1 MDFKGKTVVI
11 TGGNSGIGLSA
22 GKRFASMGAYLMFTG
37 RQQEKIQCAEY
48 EILALGGAC
57 EGFQVEMTDA
67 ESLKRFFAIV
77 KQKRKTID
85 VLFANAGINGQW
97 SPIEELPVE
106 EWDKTYAVNIRGAFL
121 TLKYGIP
128 LMKEHGGAI
137 ILNSS
142 INGTRSFT
150 NRGASA
156 YASSKAAEAA
166 LGKMAAL
173 ELAPY
178 HIRVNTICP
187 GATYTGINDNTFHI
201 GNEKLTQWVEHP
213 HGFIPLQG
221 NQWGS
226 AEQVADTVMFLASDK
241 ASYITGTE
249 IYVDGGTSL
258 IL

>member
-1 MDFKGKTVVI
+1 MNFDGKTVVI

-22 GKRFASMGAYLMFTG
+22 GKRFASMGAYVIFTG
-37 RQQEKIQCAEY
+37 RQQEKIQRATE
-48 EILALGGAC
+48 EIRALGGAC
-57 EGFQVEMTDA
+57 EGFQVEMMDV
-67 ESLKRFFAIV
+67 EGLEQFFATV
-77 KQKRKTID
+77 QQKRKTID

-97 SPIEELPVE
+97 SPIEDLPVE
-106 EWDKTYAVNIRGAFL
+106 EWDKTYAINIRGAFL
-121 TLKYGIP
+121 TLKFGIP
-128 LMKEHGGAI
+128 LMKEHGGSI
-137 ILNSS
+137 ILNAS

-156 YASSKAAEAA
+156 YASSKAAETA

-187 GATYTGINDNTFHI
+187 GATYTGINDNTFHV
-201 GNEKLTQWVEHP
+201 GTDKLTQWIEYP

-226 AEQVADTVMFLASDK
+226 AEQVADAVVFLASDQ

-249 IYVDGGTSL
+249 LFVDGGTSL